1 MYQPTRPAT
10 PENVLVVLNVQNTC
24 VILRLRPDPELAQ
37 RRLPAGLPVI
47 FIGRDSR
54 DSIGDKHGAR
64 PRAVRSPLSSV
75 VNPFACF
82 SFPIQ
87 ARNNARLNSANYR
100 VMDDTHVI
108 NTKKKCVSQACPT
121 RKQVNNQILMVNAKT
136 AV

>member
-47 FIGRDSR
+47 FIGRDS
-54 DSIGDKHGAR
+54 ATNTV
-64 PRAVRSPLSSV
+64 PRSCALSSL

-108 NTKKKCVSQACPT
+108 NPKKKYGYNCDIGVDW
-121 RKQVNNQILMVNAKT
+121 
-136 AV
+136 